1 MLNSLPS
8 VRRVLAAA
16 TISLTALV
24 ATACTISGA
33 EDLPADQVQSKDGD
47 KSQSSADKEKKE
59 KEAEAFD
66 ISVKDGATDV
76 DPSQPVTVTAQ
87 SKLKSVTMTN
97 ESGTEVAEK
106 LSKDEKE
113 WSTDEV
119 LGYNR
124 TYTIKASDVDGDSE
138 TITFSTPQA
147 AGVSEVALS
156 PLPDSEVGIGQV
168 IGVRFGNYVTDREA
182 AEKTITVKTTP
193 EIKGAF
199 YWINNQEVRWRPEE
213 FWEPGTKV
221 QVDVD
226 LYGKNLGGGIYGGED
241 ASTNFTIGDRVIS
254 IVDNAT
260 KTMKVYKNKELLREI
275 PVSLGTD
282 GVWDTPNGRYVI
294 GDEYESLIMDSS
306 TFGLAQDAGGYRTN
320 VQYATQM
327 SYSGIFVHAAP
338 WSVGA
343 QGVYNQSH
351 GCVNVTTEAAQWFQ
365 SVVKRG
371 DIVRVVNTGGETLSP
386 FDGLG
391 DWNMS
396 WDEWS
401 KGNADANT

>member
-1 MLNSLPS
+1 MLNSPPS
-8 VRRVLAAA
+8 VRRILAAA
-16 TISLTALV
+16 TISFTAFA

-33 EDLPADQVQSKDGD
+33 ENLPSDQVQTEESEA
-47 KSQSSADKEKKE
+47 SQSAADDNE
-59 KEAEAFD
+59 KEARELDF
-66 ISVKDGATDV
+66 SVKDGADDV
-76 DPSQPVTVTAQ
+76 DPSKLVRVSSQ

-97 ESGTEVAEK
+97 ESGSEVEEK

-124 TYTIKASDVDGDSE
+124 TYTIKASNVDGDSE

-156 PLPDSEVGIGQV
+156 PLPDSKVGVGQV
-168 IGVRFGNYVTDREA
+168 IGVRFGNYVTDRKA
-182 AEKTITVKTTP
+182 AEEAITVKTNP
-193 EIKGAF
+193 EVKGAF
-199 YWINNQEVRWRPEE
+199 YWINNQEVRWRPQEY
-213 FWEPGTKV
+213 WEPGTKV
-221 QVDVD
+221 EVDVD

-241 ASTNFTIGDRVIS
+241 ASTNFTIGERVVS
-254 IVDNAT
+254 IVDNST
-260 KTMKVYKNKELLREI
+260 KTMKVYKNQQLLREI

-282 GVWDTPNGRYVI
+282 GKWDTPNGDYSI
-294 GDEYESLIMDSS
+294 GDEYESLVMDST
-306 TFGLAQDAGGYRTN
+306 TFGLAQDAGGYRTD
-320 VQYATQM
+320 VKYATQM
-327 SYSGIFVHAAP
+327 SYSGIYVHAAP
-338 WSVGA
+338 WSVSA
-343 QGVYNQSH
+343 QGAYNQSH

-371 DIVRVVNTGGETLSP
+371 DVVRVVNTGGDTLSP